1 MQKISFVPAI
11 CAILILVAAMVAAPG
26 AVAMGGAKFRAA
38 CSDVGI
44 EGGKYVKRQSVGVVR
59 LGSVSCHK
67 AHGLVRGFF
76 RHVNSG
82 RCEGNFCVT
91 DFPGSWTCSF
101 FPITESQEAGGAGAG
116 CFQATTG
123 SKVRMYFSSK

>member
-1 MQKISFVPAI
+1 MPIRAHCLAAI
-11 CAILILVAAMVAAPG
+11 CAVVFAAAMVAAPG
-26 AVAMGGAKFRAA
+26 AVATEGAKSRAA
-38 CSDVGI
+38 CSDAGI

-67 AHGLVRGFF
+67 AHSLVRGFF

-82 RCEGNFCVT
+82 GCEGNFCLT
-91 DFPGSWTCSF
+91 DFSGSWTCSF
-101 FPITESQEAGGAGAG
+101 FPITESKEAGGAGAG

-123 SKVRMYFSSK
+123 SKVRMYFSSN